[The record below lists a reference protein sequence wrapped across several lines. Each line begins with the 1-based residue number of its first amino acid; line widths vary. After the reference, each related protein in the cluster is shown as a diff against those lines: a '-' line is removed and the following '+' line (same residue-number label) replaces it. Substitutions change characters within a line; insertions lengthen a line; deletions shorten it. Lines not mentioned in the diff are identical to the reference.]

1 MNIDNKSTAL
11 VVTDPQNDF
20 LSEDGAAWGLVG
32 ESVRKN
38 NTIANLE
45 ALLTAARDRGY
56 RTFVSPHYYYP
67 ADNEWQFGGTLEKK
81 MHDIGM
87 FARSGPLDLS
97 GFDGSGADWLER
109 LKPLLT
115 ESNVIVVSPH
125 KVYGPQNNDLAL
137 QLRKHGISKVVLAG
151 MSANLCVESHMRDL
165 VEQGFEVFVV
175 SDATAAA
182 IDPDLGDGYQAAVT
196 NFNFIASKVLT
207 TREAVD
213 VLQKV

>member
-1 MNIDNKSTAL
+1 MNIDNKTTAL

-32 ESVRKN
+32 DSVREN

-45 ALLTAARDRGY
+45 ALLTAARDGGY

-67 ADNEWQFGGTLEKK
+67 ADQEWQFGGTLEQK
-81 MHDIGM
+81 MHEIGM
-87 FARSGPLDLS
+87 FTRSGPLDLTD
-97 GFDGSGADWLER
+97 FEGSGADWLER

-115 ESNVIVVSPH
+115 GSNTIVVSPH
-125 KVYGPQNNDLAL
+125 KIYGPQNNDLAL

-175 SDATAAA
+175 TDATAAA
-182 IDPDLGDGYQAAVT
+182 RDPDLGDGYQAAVV
-196 NFNFIASKVLT
+196 NFKFIASKALT
-207 TREAVD
+207 TREAVES
-213 VLQKV
+213 LR